1 VGKAGDK
8 GSVRGLGDE
17 AAAIYP
23 DAKAEQ
29 QKYQSQLDFEG
40 QHLLFILLLHELA
53 VVLVDALLSHE
64 RRTPPA
70 R

>member
-8 GSVRGLGDE
+8 GSVCGLGDE
-17 AAAIYP
+17 AAIYP
-23 DAKAEQ
+23 DAKAKQ
-29 QKYQSQLDFEG
+29 QKYQSQRDFEG